1 MGLAR
6 QDSARIQASK
16 TRSLAELESEL
27 SHLSDKSSTGWNN
40 GAMIYE
46 GLPGENMYKFLIAL
60 SFAVSLPLLVAT
72 ASKCS
77 PASPLLT
84 GEHPIFV
91 PQNIGQSQS
100 ASNRLAAADSKINSD
115 ATEKDSNSDSK
126 SDEKSDSKA
135 ATKSDKASSSKSKK
149 ASDSSKTEL
158 SSSKDDNDDNDS
170 DKGKSKTKAVS
181 FSGNVSWYGIPF
193 HGRKTASGE
202 IFDMN
207 KLSAAH
213 LKLPFQSKALVED
226 PRSGNAVIVRVND
239 RGPYAKTRV
248 MDLSREAGRRLG
260 ILSRGVGYA
269 DITVIERKGK

>member
-1 MGLAR
+1 
-6 QDSARIQASK
+6 
-16 TRSLAELESEL
+16 
-27 SHLSDKSSTGWNN
+27 
-40 GAMIYE
+40 MIYE
-46 GLPGENMYKFLIAL
+46 GLPGENMYKFLIVL
-60 SFAVSLPLLVAT
+60 SLAVSFPLLVAT
-72 ASKCS
+72 ESKCS
-77 PASPLLT
+77 PASPLVT
-84 GEHPIFV
+84 GEHPILV
-91 PQNIGQSQS
+91 PQNIGQSRGTNS
-100 ASNRLAAADSKINSD
+100 VVAAASNKTESSSDKDDAKSSKGDSKGNVED
-115 ATEKDSNSDSK
+115 
-126 SDEKSDSKA
+126 
-135 ATKSDKASSSKSKK
+135 
-149 ASDSSKTEL
+149 DSS
-158 SSSKDDNDDNDS
+158 DG
-170 DKGKSKTKAVS
+170 GKPKTKAAS

-239 RGPYAKTRV
+239 RGPYAKSRV

>member
-6 QDSARIQASK
+6 EDSARIQASK

-46 GLPGENMYKFLIAL
+46 GLPGEKMYKFLIAL

-77 PASPLLT
+77 PASPLVA

-126 SDEKSDSKA
+126 SDSKA

-158 SSSKDDNDDNDS
+158 SSSKDDDS
-170 DKGKSKTKAVS
+170 DKEKSKTKTVS

-239 RGPYAKTRV
+239 RGPYAKSRV